1 MKHVLKEEDLLSLSY
16 STTGHP
22 VCKCSA
28 HKRTDYVVGLGS
40 VLWEATGNDRLL
52 RLAFN
57 MWTKKTFDINFS
69 NRELNSLN
77 VSEVKKAIRADRR
90 WWQWWSISSVFFFD
104 CYAFASL
111 IDVKLVDNIHKCLL
125 SQCNYKEKKIEEE
138 VYNAFK
144 SNRISDN
151 ELLDSFQRQHY
162 SLNNSFLER
171 PLSKILFVATVSAGK
186 STLINAICGHNVCKA
201 MNMACTKQVR
211 NVFNNVIDDGEIF
224 AKTEMELVS
233 SSDNIIF
240 ESENFESV
248 GAHFNS
254 LLSECRI
261 CLIDTPGVN
270 NAKELNHMKITEDAI
285 KNEDYDV
292 AIFVSNACYNGSTD
306 ERNVLELLIKNT
318 KRPIIFVLNWLDDSN
333 PKQDSISQMLKNFK
347 NEIEIC
353 GLNNSIIIPISA
365 KAAFLAKT
373 IDKHDDEDSF
383 EYSQIYKR
391 FTKDYY
397 NLPAYLGVG
406 NTAKNVLDYSGV
418 PLLERTILNIINKQN
433 TR

>member
-125 SQCNYKEKKIEEE
+125 SLCNYKEKKIEEE

-171 PLSKILFVATVSAGK
+171 PLSRILFVATVSAGK

-240 ESENFESV
+240 ESENRSDPPC
-248 GAHFNS
+248 A
-254 LLSECRI
+254 
-261 CLIDTPGVN
+261 
-270 NAKELNHMKITEDAI
+270 
-285 KNEDYDV
+285 
-292 AIFVSNACYNGSTD
+292 
-306 ERNVLELLIKNT
+306 
-318 KRPIIFVLNWLDDSN
+318 DS
-333 PKQDSISQMLKNFK
+333 
-347 NEIEIC
+347 
-353 GLNNSIIIPISA
+353 
-365 KAAFLAKT
+365 
-373 IDKHDDEDSF
+373 
-383 EYSQIYKR
+383 
-391 FTKDYY
+391 
-397 NLPAYLGVG
+397 PAYLSG
-406 NTAKNVLDYSGV
+406 NIPV
-418 PLLERTILNIINKQN
+418 PR
-433 TR
+433 RRRW